1 MNLGVTL
8 DERIADGFYFCRAL
22 KAIEYL
28 FSHPELMME
37 PASNHFDLPD
47 HVHKKAKEKTKK
59 KTNK

>member
-1 MNLGVTL
+1 MMNLGITL

-37 PASNHFDLPD
+37 PASKHFEIPD
-47 HVHKKAKEKTKK
+47 NVHKKTQKKTKAI
-59 KTNK
+59 

>member
-1 MNLGVTL
+1 MKLRFVA

-37 PASNHFDLPD
+37 PASKHFEIPD
-47 HVHKKAKEKTKK
+47 NVHKKTQKKTKAI
-59 KTNK
+59 